1 MLLTLHASLE
11 WGGLYCLFRQQ
22 YVSDPVH
29 CLGGNTGEH
38 GSALDAMLELRVMQP
53 SSFRAGTRGA
63 HGWDMVDAKDL
74 GVVLV
79 FRFQGLG
86 IIYWV

>member
-1 MLLTLHASLE
+1 MFRI
-11 WGGLYCLFRQQ
+11 LFT
-22 YVSDPVH
+22 V
-29 CLGGNTGEH
+29 LGATPEQ

-63 HGWDMVDAKDL
+63 HGRDMVDSKDL

-86 IIYWV
+86 ITYWV